1 MHVNIHF
8 LRKIVPLKKMFSFD
22 SNDRAIY
29 TSILWYSLADRSIL
43 TSVVLVY
50 NCFTVNLRTQK
61 FKTNFYTSCL
71 FVQRSNCCCI
81 KSIIIFSLKDT
92 QKRTLN
98 CSSQNSYSFT
108 KDFHAIRC
116 HILNFQQ
123 HQIIMVSPQS
133 SSTLE
138 VYLLTISK
146 TFLSTQ
152 NPLTHLEG

>member
-1 MHVNIHF
+1 MHINTHF
-8 LRKIVPLKKMFSFD
+8 RKIVPLKKMFPFD

-43 TSVVLVY
+43 PSVVLVY

-108 KDFHAIRC
+108 NDFHAIRC

>member
-1 MHVNIHF
+1 MHINTHF
-8 LRKIVPLKKMFSFD
+8 RKIVPLKKMFPFD

-29 TSILWYSLADRSIL
+29 TNILWYSLADRSII

-98 CSSQNSYSFT
+98 CSSQSSYSFT

-152 NPLTHLEG
+152 TPLTHLEG

>member
-1 MHVNIHF
+1 MHINTHF
-8 LRKIVPLKKMFSFD
+8 RKIVPLKKMFPFD

-50 NCFTVNLRTQK
+50 NCFTVNLRTQN
-61 FKTNFYTSCL
+61 FKTYFYTSCL

-123 HQIIMVSPQS
+123 HQIIMVSPQG

-146 TFLSTQ
+146 SFLSTL
-152 NPLTHLEG
+152 PP

>member
-1 MHVNIHF
+1 MQVNTHF
-8 LRKIVPLKKMFSFD
+8 RKIVPLKKMFSFD
-22 SNDRAIY
+22 SNHRAIY

-123 HQIIMVSPQS
+123 HQIIMVSPQG

-146 TFLSTQ
+146 SFLSTLP
-152 NPLTHLEG
+152 PLTHLEG

>member
-1 MHVNIHF
+1 MHINTH
-8 LRKIVPLKKMFSFD
+8 LRKIVPLKKMFPFD

-29 TSILWYSLADRSIL
+29 TSILWYSLDDRSIL

-50 NCFTVNLRTQK
+50 DCFTVNLRTQK

-92 QKRTLN
+92 PKRRLN

-108 KDFHAIRC
+108 KDSHAIRC

-152 NPLTHLEG
+152 TPLTHLEG

>member
-1 MHVNIHF
+1 MHINTHF
-8 LRKIVPLKKMFSFD
+8 RKIVPLKKMFPFD

-146 TFLSTQ
+146 TFLSTR

>member
-1 MHVNIHF
+1 MHINTHF
-8 LRKIVPLKKMFSFD
+8 RKIVPLKKMFPFD

-50 NCFTVNLRTQK
+50 NCFTVYLRTQK

-123 HQIIMVSPQS
+123 YQIIMVSPQG

-146 TFLSTQ
+146 SFLSTLP
-152 NPLTHLEG
+152 PLTHLEG

>member
-1 MHVNIHF
+1 MHINTHF
-8 LRKIVPLKKMFSFD
+8 RKIVPLKKMFPFD

-29 TSILWYSLADRSIL
+29 TSILWYSLDDRSIL

>member
-1 MHVNIHF
+1 MHINTHF
-8 LRKIVPLKKMFSFD
+8 RKIVPLKKMFPFD

-29 TSILWYSLADRSIL
+29 TNILWYSLADRSII

-146 TFLSTQ
+146 TFLSTLT
-152 NPLTHLEG
+152 PLTHLEG

>member
-1 MHVNIHF
+1 MHINTHF
-8 LRKIVPLKKMFSFD
+8 RKIVPLKKMFPFD

-61 FKTNFYTSCL
+61 FKTYFYTSCL

>member
-1 MHVNIHF
+1 MHINTHF
-8 LRKIVPLKKMFSFD
+8 RKIVPLKKMFPFD

-29 TSILWYSLADRSIL
+29 TSILWYSLDDRSIL
-43 TSVVLVY
+43 TSAVLVY

-61 FKTNFYTSCL
+61 FKTYFYTSCL

>member
-1 MHVNIHF
+1 MQVNTHF
-8 LRKIVPLKKMFSFD
+8 RKIVPLKKMFPFD

-29 TSILWYSLADRSIL
+29 TNILWYSLADRSII

>member
-1 MHVNIHF
+1 MQVNTHF
-8 LRKIVPLKKMFSFD
+8 RKIVPLKKMFPFD

-29 TSILWYSLADRSIL
+29 TSMLWYSLADRSIL

>member
-1 MHVNIHF
+1 MHINTHF
-8 LRKIVPLKKMFSFD
+8 RKIVPLKKMFPFD

-152 NPLTHLEG
+152 TPLTHLEG

>member
-1 MHVNIHF
+1 MHINTLF
-8 LRKIVPLKKMFSFD
+8 RKIVPLKKMFPFD

-43 TSVVLVY
+43 PSVVLVY

-81 KSIIIFSLKDT
+81 KSVIIFSLKDT

>member
-1 MHVNIHF
+1 MHINTHF
-8 LRKIVPLKKMFSFD
+8 RKIVPLKKMFPFD

-29 TSILWYSLADRSIL
+29 TNILWYSLADRSII

-108 KDFHAIRC
+108 KDFHAISC

>member
-1 MHVNIHF
+1 MHINTHF
-8 LRKIVPLKKMFSFD
+8 RKIAPLKKMFPFD

>member
-1 MHVNIHF
+1 MHINTHF
-8 LRKIVPLKKMFSFD
+8 RKIVPLKKMFPFD

-50 NCFTVNLRTQK
+50 NCFTVNLGTQK

-71 FVQRSNCCCI
+71 FVQRSNCCYI

-108 KDFHAIRC
+108 KDFHAIRS

-152 NPLTHLEG
+152 TPLTRLEG

>member
-1 MHVNIHF
+1 MHINTHF
-8 LRKIVPLKKMFSFD
+8 RKIVPLKKMFPFD

-29 TSILWYSLADRSIL
+29 TSMLWYSLADRSIL

>member
-1 MHVNIHF
+1 MQVNTHF
-8 LRKIVPLKKMFSFD
+8 RKIVPLKKMFSFD
-22 SNDRAIY
+22 SNHRAIY

>member
-1 MHVNIHF
+1 MHIN
-8 LRKIVPLKKMFSFD
+8 RKIVPLKKMFPFD

-29 TSILWYSLADRSIL
+29 TSILWYSLDDRSIL

-92 QKRTLN
+92 QKRTLI

-108 KDFHAIRC
+108 KNFHAIRC
-116 HILNFQQ
+116 QN
-123 HQIIMVSPQS
+123 
-133 SSTLE
+133 LE
-138 VYLLTISK
+138 FSATPNNNGFTAKL
-146 TFLSTQ
+146 
-152 NPLTHLEG
+152 

>member
-1 MHVNIHF
+1 MHINTHF
-8 LRKIVPLKKMFSFD
+8 RKIVPLKKMFPFD

-29 TSILWYSLADRSIL
+29 TSMLWYSLADRSNL

>member
-1 MHVNIHF
+1 MHINTHF
-8 LRKIVPLKKMFSFD
+8 RKIVPLKKMFPFD

>member
-1 MHVNIHF
+1 MHINTHF
-8 LRKIVPLKKMFSFD
+8 RKIVPLKKMFPFD

-29 TSILWYSLADRSIL
+29 TNILWYSLADRSII

-98 CSSQNSYSFT
+98 CSSQSSYSFT
-108 KDFHAIRC
+108 KDFQAIRC

-146 TFLSTQ
+146 TFLSTLT
-152 NPLTHLEG
+152 PLTHLEG

>member
-1 MHVNIHF
+1 MHINTHF
-8 LRKIVPLKKMFSFD
+8 RKIVPLKKMFPFD

-29 TSILWYSLADRSIL
+29 TSMLWYSLADRSIL

-81 KSIIIFSLKDT
+81 KSMIIFSLKDT

>member
-1 MHVNIHF
+1 MHINTLF
-8 LRKIVPLKKMFSFD
+8 RKIVPLKKMFPFD

-61 FKTNFYTSCL
+61 FKTYFYTSCL

>member
-1 MHVNIHF
+1 MHINTHF
-8 LRKIVPLKKMFSFD
+8 RKIVPLKKMFPFD

-61 FKTNFYTSCL
+61 FKTYFYTSCL

-152 NPLTHLEG
+152 TP

>member
-1 MHVNIHF
+1 MHINTHF
-8 LRKIVPLKKMFSFD
+8 RKIVPLKKMFPFD

-29 TSILWYSLADRSIL
+29 TSILWYSLDDRSIL

-152 NPLTHLEG
+152 NP

>member
-1 MHVNIHF
+1 MHINTHF
-8 LRKIVPLKKMFSFD
+8 RKIVPLKKMFPFD

-29 TSILWYSLADRSIL
+29 TSMLWYSLADRSIL

-108 KDFHAIRC
+108 KEFHAIRC

-123 HQIIMVSPQS
+123 HQIIMVSPQG

-146 TFLSTQ
+146 SFLSTLP
-152 NPLTHLEG
+152 PLTHLEG

>member
-1 MHVNIHF
+1 MHINTHF
-8 LRKIVPLKKMFSFD
+8 RKIVPLKKMFPFD

-29 TSILWYSLADRSIL
+29 TNILWYRLADRSII

-71 FVQRSNCCCI
+71 FVQRSYCCCI

-98 CSSQNSYSFT
+98 CSSQSSYSFT

-123 HQIIMVSPQS
+123 HQIIMVSPQG

-146 TFLSTQ
+146 SFLSTLP
-152 NPLTHLEG
+152 PLTHLEG

>member
-1 MHVNIHF
+1 MHINTHF
-8 LRKIVPLKKMFSFD
+8 RKIVPLKKMFPFD
-22 SNDRAIY
+22 SNDRPIY

>member
-1 MHVNIHF
+1 MHINTHF
-8 LRKIVPLKKMFSFD
+8 RKIVPLKKMFPFD

-108 KDFHAIRC
+108 KDFHAIGC

-152 NPLTHLEG
+152 TPLTHLEG

>member
-1 MHVNIHF
+1 MHINTHF
-8 LRKIVPLKKMFSFD
+8 RKIVPLKKMFPFD

-29 TSILWYSLADRSIL
+29 TNILWYSLADRSII

>member
-1 MHVNIHF
+1 MHINTLF
-8 LRKIVPLKKMFSFD
+8 RKIVPLKKMFPFD

-61 FKTNFYTSCL
+61 FKTYFYTSCL

-81 KSIIIFSLKDT
+81 ESIIIFSLKDT

>member
-1 MHVNIHF
+1 MHINTHF
-8 LRKIVPLKKMFSFD
+8 RKIVPLKND
-22 SNDRAIY
+22 NDRAIY